1 MKNMRIKGMM
11 LFLMTALLFF
21 PVKGSIEQSGF
32 PAVGIP
38 RQCNFDAHVCVSSFT
53 MVSYC

>member
-21 PVKGSIEQSGF
+21 PVKAE
-32 PAVGIP
+32 AVGILDTTKEVTAP
-38 RQCNFDAHVCVSSFT
+38 I
-53 MVSYC
+53 